1 MDYHIVYLHW
11 EDKTKEKKFLAGY
24 PSLQEA
30 LEFCCRYI
38 FFILKEDQE
47 FLEKNKFKLEVLKD
61 LIVAHENKD
70 HSQVVNLFNTE
81 FRRYSDDPYIVILES
96 KTEKKQ
102 YPVEGADKIISAFKI
117 VLEKEKK

>member
-30 LEFCCRYI
+30 LEFCCRYV
-38 FFILKEDQE
+38 FLILKEDQE
-47 FLEKNKFKLEVLKD
+47 FLEKNKFKIELLGD
-61 LIVAHENKD
+61 LIAAYENKD
-70 HSQVVNLFNTE
+70 YSQVVNLFNTE

-96 KTEKKQ
+96 KTGEEQYTIEKANK
-102 YPVEGADKIISAFKI
+102 VIDEFKMLI
-117 VLEKEKK
+117 KKEKK